1 MNLKLSQGLE
11 ALIREKVETGEY
23 ADAEDVVR
31 HALLLLDRME
41 RDPESGEDAVGPAVR
56 RGMADIANGR
66 FTVIRD
72 AQELQAFF
80 DDL

>member
-11 ALIREKVETGEY
+11 ALIREKMESGNYT
-23 ADAEDVVR
+23 DAEDVVR

-41 RDPESGEDAVGPAVR
+41 HDPDTGEDTIGPAVR
-56 RGMADIANGR
+56 RGMADIASGR

-72 AQELQAFF
+72 AKELQAFF
-80 DDL
+80 DNL